1 MRLLIYRADRPRR
14 AVPRKRD
21 HNGKGSLGRRP
32 ERPENCPDEHS
43 TDEGLEYV
51 AQWSSSYLP
60 SQDVTE
66 AVNAFMEKRKPE
78 YAAASPLA
86 ALRSLRIP
94 RGYAAFARLASGAH
108 RHGKRRRTSDSE
120 H

>member
-66 AVNAFMEKRKPE
+66 AVNAFMEN
-78 YAAASPLA
+78 AAASPLA